1 MTNRSGPL
9 IECVD
14 RMRVMMPPAAPI
26 ASQLSRLVGAATIA
40 LLTLASGAFAQ
51 SVPKPAA
58 TPSAASPGT
67 PAAAASTPTRPQ
79 TRQRIELSPA
89 DRSAIEKA
97 NTEPASTTRP
107 DDGLVP
113 TAADLTAPLIEDRQ
127 TRIEQVRTSN
137 RISEVIVSP
146 ALGGPGFVMTNRDG
160 RQPLTQTDMGGGLSV
175 PKFFR
180 WEFGSP
186 APAPLALP
194 PPPPTR

>member
-1 MTNRSGPL
+1 MKPT
-9 IECVD
+9 
-14 RMRVMMPPAAPI
+14 AAPI
-26 ASQLSRLVGAATIA
+26 AFQRSRIVGAA
-40 LLTLASGAFAQ
+40 
-51 SVPKPAA
+51 VV
-58 TPSAASPGT
+58 AASIV
-67 PAAAASTPTRPQ
+67 ALAFAAASASAQTPTRPAAG
-79 TRQRIELSPA
+79 TNAPAANAPASASPASTSPVPARKRIELSPA

-97 NTEPASTTRP
+97 NTDSIAPSKP

-113 TAADLTAPLIEDRQ
+113 TAADLVAPPADDRQ

-137 RISEVIVSP
+137 RISEVIVTP